1 MPPTRL
7 QCWSAAR
14 RWATKVTDK
23 ISSRPDDARFGAS
36 HLGADWDG
44 SARIALRGWSRL
56 AHSLSAKLIA
66 LLLGAMML
74 AFALLGFVNI
84 RLHKKHLEATTISAA
99 ERISDLIKHG
109 TTYHMLRN
117 DREAMYE
124 LIHTMGNEPGIV
136 HLRIIDQNGRISFSS
151 DTKETN
157 QFVDKSAEAC
167 YGCHAQAQPLA
178 HLDRP
183 DRLRIFRANGDRI
196 LGVITPIENQPSC
209 YNAECHFHPASQK
222 VLGVL
227 DADLSLVRADADVK
241 QGVWLMLLYTLMA
254 AVGVSLLIWVFVMRV
269 VGRPIHALHA
279 ATEKLK
285 SGDLGYQIAP
295 ASQDEIGELAGSFNQ
310 MSLQLRQANE
320 EITAWAHTLEE
331 RVEQKSAELKRAHDQ
346 ILHVEKMAT
355 IGKMAAV
362 VAHEVNNP
370 LAGILTYAK
379 LMRKWVDRRDF
390 TDEKLKEYGQCLDMI
405 AAESRRCGDLVKNLL
420 MFSRTSP
427 MNLVWADL
435 NQVVSRCTFLVQHQL
450 EHTSVQLQK
459 DLAADLP
466 PVHCDPAQVEQVLL
480 ALVMN
485 AIDAM
490 PRGGNLWLRT
500 RSLPQSSQVELQVRD
515 DGCGMTP
522 EVRTKLFEPFV
533 TTKPEGKGVGLGLAI
548 SRSIIERHHGTIE
561 VESQLGRGTTFYIF
575 LPVDVNQAV
584 NQHAANQNAGNQ
596 NVTASAAQSAARAR

>member
-1 MPPTRL
+1 M
-7 QCWSAAR
+7 
-14 RWATKVTDK
+14 
-23 ISSRPDDARFGAS
+23 
-36 HLGADWDG
+36 
-44 SARIALRGWSRL
+44 LRGWSRI

-74 AFALLGFVNI
+74 VFALLGFVNI
-84 RLHKKHLEATTISAA
+84 RLHKKHLEATTVGAA
-99 ERISDLIKHG
+99 ERISDIIKRS
-109 TTYHMLRN
+109 TSYHMLRN
-117 DREAMYE
+117 DRDALYE
-124 LIHTMGNEPGIV
+124 MIHTMGNEPGIV
-136 HLRIIDQNGRISFSS
+136 HLRIIDQNGRISYSS
-151 DTKETN
+151 DAKETN
-157 QFVDKSAEAC
+157 LFVDKSAEAC

-183 DRLRIFRANGDRI
+183 DRLRVFRANGQRI

-209 YNAECHFHPASQK
+209 YNAECHFHPESQK

-227 DADLSLVRADADVK
+227 DTDLSLARADADVK
-241 QGVWLMLLYTLMA
+241 QGVWQMLLYTFLA
-254 AVGVSLLIWVFVMRV
+254 LVGVSLLIWVFVMRV
-269 VGRPIHALHA
+269 VGRPIRTLRA
-279 ATEKLK
+279 ATDMLK
-285 SGDLGYQIAP
+285 AGDLGFQIAP

-320 EITAWAHTLEE
+320 EITAWARTLEE
-331 RVEQKSAELKRAHDQ
+331 RVDQKSAELKKAHDQ

-370 LAGILTYAK
+370 LAGILTYSK

-390 TDEKLKEYGQCLDMI
+390 SEEKLKEYEQALDLI

-420 MFSRTSP
+420 TFSRTSP

-435 NQVVSRCTFLVQHQL
+435 NQVVSRCTMLIQHQL
-450 EHTSVQLQK
+450 EHSGVQLQK
-459 DLAADLP
+459 ELAANMP

-548 SRSIIERHHGTIE
+548 SRSIIERHHGSIE
-561 VESQLGRGTTFYIF
+561 VESEVGRGTTFYIF
-575 LPVDVNQAV
+575 LPVDVNQSAV
-584 NQHAANQNAGNQ
+584 NQSAVEQNA
-596 NVTASAAQSAARAR
+596 TAGPAQQAAAAR